1 MKILDLLFPP
11 TCEFC
16 GKVGKYV
23 CDNCYKK
30 VIYLELK
37 KEEKN
42 DKFFMYKYDNE
53 IRKLI
58 LKYKFEDKSYLCNF
72 FADKILNSSE
82 AVEFIKQYDIII
94 PVPLHKKRFLERG
107 YNQTKEVAKIISNKI
122 NKNVLNKI
130 KANEVDERTIGTNN
144 IEKDT
149 IKVIKLENNVLKKN
163 KNIAPQSTK
172 KVEARLSDVKNV
184 FYVKNADKIKNKNV
198 LIFDDIYTTG
208 ATASECR
215 KVIMEAGAKKCG
227 IMTIARDFM
236 K

>member
-208 ATASECR
+208 ATASECK
-215 KVIMEAGAKKCG
+215 KVLMEAGAKKCG
-227 IMTIARDFM
+227 IMTIAKDYM

>member
-149 IKVIKLENNVLKKN
+149 IKVIKLENNVLKEN

-208 ATASECR
+208 ATASECK
-215 KVIMEAGAKKCG
+215 KVLMEAGAKKCG

>member
-82 AVEFIKQYDIII
+82 AVEFIKQYDIIV

-144 IEKDT
+144 IEKNT
-149 IKVIKLENNVLKKN
+149 IKVIKLENDVLKKN

-208 ATASECR
+208 ATASECK
-215 KVIMEAGAKKCG
+215 KVLMEAGAKKCG

>member
-58 LKYKFEDKSYLCNF
+58 LKYKFKDKSYLCNF
-72 FADKILNSSE
+72 FADKILNSPE
-82 AVEFIKQYDIII
+82 AVEFIKQYDIIV

-130 KANEVDERTIGTNN
+130 KVNEVDERTIGTNN

-149 IKVIKLENNVLKKN
+149 IKVIKLENDVLKKN

>member
-82 AVEFIKQYDIII
+82 AVEFIKQYDIIV

>member
-130 KANEVDERTIGTNN
+130 KVNEVDERTIGTNN

-208 ATASECR
+208 ATASECK
-215 KVIMEAGAKKCG
+215 KVLMEAGAKKCG

>member
-30 VIYLELK
+30 VIYLELR

-149 IKVIKLENNVLKKN
+149 IKVIKLKNNVLKKN

-208 ATASECR
+208 ATASECK
-215 KVIMEAGAKKCG
+215 KVLMEAGAKKCG